1 MPVNGAKGFLNCR
14 ITDLQTWCYNR
25 EPCLPRVMQEKPH
38 SKPTEFSRPVTKERY
53 TGSHILSQEH
63 SAKAYHLGSSQK
75 KVAPTQAWTPEKAQL
90 SQGDPSYCLQGAER
104 SLRSHT
110 ACALWRTD
118 ESGRNNRK
126 VGCGFVYVCVLLSVQ
141 RNRTN
146 TNRARTPSFQITP
159 VDLEKKLKTFLALPR
174 KYEMDSEGHDPVTP
188 APCYRRCRLCFR
200 TPSGKLLMITPA
212 DPW

>member
-1 MPVNGAKGFLNCR
+1 MPVNGAKGPLNCR

-25 EPCLPRVMQEKPH
+25 EPCLPRVIPEKPH

-75 KVAPTQAWTPEKAQL
+75 KVVPTQAWTPEKAQL
-90 SQGDPSYCLQGAER
+90 SKGDPSYCLQGAER

-118 ESGRNNRK
+118 ESGDGLLGETIGRSGL
-126 VGCGFVYVCVLLSVQ
+126 VLCMCVCFSQCKETGRTQTGSEPRLS
-141 RNRTN
+141 R
-146 TNRARTPSFQITP
+146 
-159 VDLEKKLKTFLALPR
+159 
-174 KYEMDSEGHDPVTP
+174 
-188 APCYRRCRLCFR
+188 
-200 TPSGKLLMITPA
+200 
-212 DPW
+212 